1 MWSDHENETLIH
13 YHSKAKENR
22 KMYYRAGSFHNS
34 LYSFFG
40 LISVLASTVAT
51 TMSWSTDENSEND
64 SMMLSSITTLT
75 ALTTAIQNFYKFKEN
90 SNNFTEISKS
100 YARIQNK
107 IESVGNI
114 HPEYRPIKP
123 DVFFKMIGEKFNLLS
138 DSRVE
143 LSSIL
148 KTSLYS
154 KKKDKES
161 YLLRIP
167 KFRTND
173 KKINLQKMACSRR
186 YFSNSDDL
194 KYLKFSLVSN
204 YISLCFHQH
213 H

>member
-51 TMSWSTDENSEND
+51 TMSWSTDENGEND

-90 SNNFTEISKS
+90 SNNFIEISKS

-161 YLLRIP
+161 YLLRTHE
-167 KFRTND
+167 KFKGLND
-173 KKINLQKMACSRR
+173 TQKLNFTKNGDVAEGI
-186 YFSNSDDL
+186 FSESENESDHE
-194 KYLKFSLVSN
+194 
-204 YISLCFHQH
+204 IS
-213 H
+213 